1 MPRLNPVVVHCCTI
15 ILFTLFHVVKF
26 SFYSKLTVSE
36 EMFKSLH
43 EVLSNYEVI
52 ASVLKTNYK
61 KQVNKFSKL

>member
-1 MPRLNPVVVHCCTI
+1 MYTVSRCEVL
-15 ILFTLFHVVKF
+15 
-26 SFYSKLTVSE
+26 FYSKLTVSE
-36 EMFKSLH
+36 EMCKSLH